1 MRTYVC
7 FLHTFQL
14 VAESPVSNFA
24 PSRSSGQGDPNRQT
38 LTVRLTEFLAA
49 VFVVVFVGYET
60 ISIPST
66 SLLTGVD
73 GDLVNVGK
81 PSRADRTRRSRK
93 A

>member
-1 MRTYVC
+1 
-7 FLHTFQL
+7 
-14 VAESPVSNFA
+14 
-24 PSRSSGQGDPNRQT
+24 
-38 LTVRLTEFLAA
+38 LTEFLAA

-81 PSRADRTRRSRK
+81 PSRADRIRRSRK